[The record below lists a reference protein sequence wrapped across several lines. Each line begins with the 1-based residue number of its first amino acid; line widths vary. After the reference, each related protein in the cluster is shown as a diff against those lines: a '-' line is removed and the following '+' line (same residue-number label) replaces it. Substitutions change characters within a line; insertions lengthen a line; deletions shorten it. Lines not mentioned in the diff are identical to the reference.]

1 MGILEKFEQRVDK
14 MVNGAFAKAF
24 KSEVQPVEIA
34 SRLQKEMDER
44 AAVVSRARTV
54 VPNEFVIHLSAED
67 YERLSVY
74 AEALTSELADL
85 VTEYAADQRYS
96 FLGPVNVYLAE
107 DSVLSTGVFR
117 ATSQATAGPQRAPA
131 VSPSAPAAAAY
142 APARGTYRPR
152 LLAAGQEIPLS
163 GPKVIL
169 GRGNDVGVRLE
180 DPGVSR
186 HHAEIRLGPP
196 ALIRDLDST
205 NGTFVDGKK
214 ITQQELSDGAVIR
227 LGSTTIT
234 FRAY

>member
-54 VPNEFVIHLSAED
+54 VPNEFVIHLSSED

-74 AEALTSELADL
+74 ADALTSELADL

-96 FLGPVNVYLAE
+96 FLGPVNVYLTE

-131 VSPSAPAAAAY
+131 ASPTPY
-142 APARGTYRPR
+142 TAPARGSYRPR

-163 GPKVIL
+163 GPTVIL

-196 ALIRDLDST
+196 AIVRDLGST
-205 NGTFVDGKK
+205 NGTFVDGKR
-214 ITQQELSDGAVIR
+214 IGQQELSDGSVIR
-227 LGSTTIT
+227 MGSTTIT
-234 FRAY
+234 FRAF

>member
-54 VPNEFVIHLSAED
+54 VPNEFVVHLSAED

-74 AEALTSELADL
+74 AEALTSELAEL

-96 FLGPVNVYLAE
+96 FLGPVNVHLAE
-107 DSVLSTGVFR
+107 DSVLGTGVFR
-117 ATSQATAGPQRAPA
+117 ATSQATAGPQ
-131 VSPSAPAAAAY
+131 PAAAASPSPY
-142 APARGTYRPR
+142 AAPARGSYRPR
-152 LLAAGQEIPLS
+152 LLAAGQEIPLA
-163 GPKVIL
+163 GPTVIL

-196 ALIRDLDST
+196 AIIRDLGST

-214 ITQQELSDGAVIR
+214 VTQQELSDGAVIR

-234 FRAY
+234 FRAF